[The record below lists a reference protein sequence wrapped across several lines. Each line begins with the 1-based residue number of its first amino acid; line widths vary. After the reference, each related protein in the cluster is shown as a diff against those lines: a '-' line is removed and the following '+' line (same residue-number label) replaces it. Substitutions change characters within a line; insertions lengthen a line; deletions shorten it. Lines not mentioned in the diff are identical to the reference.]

1 MFKQPRSPD
10 VFGPNPTRKP
20 VRNVTQV
27 RNSPY
32 NRPLLAPKHK
42 LTPVPEETPEE
53 DDADSTYD
61 SNFFNDL
68 EAGAFSDNDDGEDSS
83 DVDTD
88 FEGWDDENT
97 LVARLQDK
105 CAYTH

>member
-68 EAGAFSDNDDGEDSS
+68 ESGAFSDNDDGEDSS